1 MVTAL
6 VRPIGGYLERVF
18 SGTPTALARIMVPL
32 ERIIYRLTRVDRH
45 AEMTAAEH
53 TPPLFYFERWN
64 GTLVT
69 TMFGR
74 KSSAPLMSSDVWLC
88 SRCCHHRAGT
98 NSGRMTVT

>member
-1 MVTAL
+1 MPRCVIGNLVTNAA
-6 VRPIGGYLERVF
+6 RATSAGGRV
-18 SGTPTALARIMVPL
+18 AV
-32 ERIIYRLTRVDRH
+32 
-45 AEMTAAEH
+45 AASQRGDEVAISVSD
-53 TPPLFYFERWN
+53 TGVGIPRDYFERWN

-88 SRCCHHRAGT
+88 SRCCHQLAGT